1 MFLLEACREA
11 VSNRTN
17 TVSQLMYIT
26 IGFLRG
32 YLRRQMEVRHGQRD
46 DVKSTF
52 VKPVVSGT
60 KSRNGIRDS
69 KPSVAFVVSNKKM
82 TESETN

>member
-26 IGFLRG
+26 IGFLREPPAADG
-32 YLRRQMEVRHGQRD
+32 RGMWRD

-52 VKPVVSGT
+52 VSHAVP
-60 KSRNGIRDS
+60 N
-69 KPSVAFVVSNKKM
+69 
-82 TESETN
+82 